1 MKNGVGMRGSRRSI
15 TPGARAHELQ
25 TQHTF
30 ARAVPQAGL
39 ARSIAH
45 RRPRCLSVLS
55 SLLQD
60 DFELNFDRSI
70 TIIVGE
76 NGTGKSTFL
85 EGIAVLAGYDEAGGG
100 KGYMPVD
107 HSNAIEAMGGKLSSA
122 FRASWLP
129 KVTNG
134 WFFRAESFFS
144 VARYLDEVSSPY
156 ADFLSHSHGEGFMRF
171 FEERCQR
178 QGIYIF
184 DEPESALS
192 PARQMEFL
200 KLMRRMDQS
209 GHCQIIMATHSPM
222 LMAYPDARL
231 LRLSKYGLEPVTVK
245 ETDHYKV
252 MREFCSDHALPARH
266 FRPREAAAY
275 WMPRFR
281 GA

>member
-1 MKNGVGMRGSRRSI
+1 MPAPYLRRIWLDPSRI
-15 TPGARAHELQ
+15 DDRAAYP
-25 TQHTF
+25 F
-30 ARAVPQAGL
+30 
-39 ARSIAH
+39 
-45 RRPRCLSVLS
+45 CLPF
-55 SLLQD
+55 LQD
-60 DFELNFDRSI
+60 DFDLNFDRSI

-76 NGTGKSTFL
+76 NGTGKSTLL

-107 HSNAIEAMGGKLSSA
+107 HSDAIEAMGGKLSSA

-252 MREFCSDHALPARH
+252 MREFCADPAG
-266 FRPREAAAY
+266 FVEAAIDE
-275 WMPRFR
+275 
-281 GA
+281 